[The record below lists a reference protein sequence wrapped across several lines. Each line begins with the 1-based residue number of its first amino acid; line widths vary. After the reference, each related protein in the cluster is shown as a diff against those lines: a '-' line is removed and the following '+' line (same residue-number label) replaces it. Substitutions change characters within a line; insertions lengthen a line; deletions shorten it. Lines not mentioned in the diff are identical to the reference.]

1 MSAKDIIFDYDA
13 LAKIKG
19 GVDKLANTV
28 KVTLGPRGR
37 NVVIDRKFGSPS
49 IINDGVTIAKE
60 IDLEDP
66 FENMGAQIVKEVA
79 TQTND
84 VAGDGTTTAT
94 ILTQILFNEGL
105 KNVVAGS
112 SPMYIKKGIHKAVAK
127 IVSELKGMS
136 KAIDPTNEK
145 DISNVAAISANNDL
159 ENVGKFIAKAMVK
172 VGKDGVITIEE
183 AKSIETHID
192 MVEGMQFD
200 RGYISPYFATN
211 TEKMDIQ
218 MENPY
223 ILIFDKKISVMKD
236 LINILQTVAQEGS
249 SLLIISEDVEG
260 EALATL
266 VLNKLRGTLKIAAVK
281 APGFGDRRKAMLED
295 IAILTGGEVISEDKG
310 MKLESVEI
318 KMLGKAKK
326 VKIDKDN
333 TIIQEGAGSGKDIK
347 ARVEQLKRQI
357 DDTTSDYDKEKLQ
370 ERLAKLSG
378 GVAVIKV
385 GASTEIELKET
396 KARFEDALAATK
408 AALEEGILPGGGVAF
423 LRVRDKLNDVK
434 IKFPEEKIGVE
445 IVRRALEEP
454 IRQIAKNAGQ
464 EGAIILDRVLK
475 ETGAVGYN
483 AALDKY
489 EDLMKAGIVDP
500 TKVTVTAIEKAASIA
515 ALLLTTD
522 AMITDLPEKD
532 EPQMPMGGGMPGGM
546 PGMM

>member
-13 LAKIKG
+13 LDKIKG

-249 SLLIISEDVEG
+249 SLLIIAEDVEG

-295 IAILTGGEVISEDKG
+295 IAILTGGEVVSEDKG

-333 TIIQEGAGSGKDIK
+333 TIIQEGAGSGKEIK
-347 ARVEQLKRQI
+347 ARVEQIKRQI

-434 IKFPEEKIGVE
+434 TKFPEEKIGVE

-475 ETGAVGYN
+475 ETGAMGYN

-500 TKVTVTAIEKAASIA
+500 TKVTVTAIEKAASVA

>member
-13 LAKIKG
+13 LEKIKA

-28 KVTLGPRGR
+28 KITLGPRGR

-94 ILTQILFNEGL
+94 ILTQILFSEGL

-112 SPMYIKKGIHKAVAK
+112 SPIYIKKGIHKAVDK
-127 IVSELKGMS
+127 IVSELKAMS
-136 KAIDPTNEK
+136 ISIDPTNEK

-159 ENVGKFIAKAMVK
+159 ENVGKFIARAMVK

-211 TEKMDIQ
+211 TEKMDIE
-218 MENPY
+218 MESPY

-249 SLLIISEDVEG
+249 SLLIIAEDVEG

-295 IAILTGGEVISEDKG
+295 IAVLTGGEVISEDKG
-310 MKLESVEI
+310 MKLESVAIE
-318 KMLGKAKK
+318 MLGKAKK

-333 TIIQEGAGSGKDIK
+333 TIIQEGAGSGKEIK
-347 ARVEQLKRQI
+347 SRVEQLKRQI

-434 IKFPEEKIGVE
+434 TKFPEEKIGVE

-454 IRQIAKNAGQ
+454 IRQIAINAGQ

-475 ETGAVGYN
+475 ATGAVGYN

-532 EPQMPMGGGMPGGM
+532 ESGMPMGGGMPGGM

>member
-1 MSAKDIIFDYDA
+1 MSAKHIIFDYDA

-94 ILTQILFNEGL
+94 ILTQILFSEGL

-159 ENVGKFIAKAMVK
+159 ENVGNFIAKAMVK

-211 TEKMDIQ
+211 TEKMDIE
-218 MENPY
+218 MDSPY

-333 TIIQEGAGSGKDIK
+333 TIIQEGAGSGKEIK

-434 IKFPEEKIGVE
+434 TKFPEEKIGVE

>member
-13 LAKIKG
+13 LDKIKG

-94 ILTQILFNEGL
+94 ILTQILFSEGL

-159 ENVGKFIAKAMVK
+159 ENVGNFIAKAMVK

-211 TEKMDIQ
+211 TEKMDIE
-218 MENPY
+218 MDSPY

-333 TIIQEGAGSGKDIK
+333 TIIQEGAGSGKEIK

-434 IKFPEEKIGVE
+434 TKFPEEKIGVE

>member
-19 GVDKLANTV
+19 GVDKLANTI

-127 IVSELKGMS
+127 IVSELKAMS
-136 KAIDPTNEK
+136 KAIDPTSEK

-333 TIIQEGAGSGKDIK
+333 TIIQEGAGSGKEIK

-434 IKFPEEKIGVE
+434 TKFPEEKIGVE

-454 IRQIAKNAGQ
+454 IRQIAKNAGK

-475 ETGAVGYN
+475 ETGAMGYN

>member
-127 IVSELKGMS
+127 IVSELKAMS
-136 KAIDPTNEK
+136 KAIDPTSEK

-333 TIIQEGAGSGKDIK
+333 TIIQEGAGSGKEIK

-434 IKFPEEKIGVE
+434 TKFPEEKIGVE

-454 IRQIAKNAGQ
+454 IRQIAKNAGK

-475 ETGAVGYN
+475 ETGAMGYN